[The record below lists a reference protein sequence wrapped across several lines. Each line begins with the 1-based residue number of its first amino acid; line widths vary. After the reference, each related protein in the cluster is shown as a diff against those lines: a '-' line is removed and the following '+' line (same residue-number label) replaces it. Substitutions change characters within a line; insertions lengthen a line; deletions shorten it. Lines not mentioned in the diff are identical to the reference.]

1 MKTLNNTQFIDINS
15 QSDGQSLQTLQMSS
29 ALLV

>member
-1 MKTLNNTQFIDINS
+1 MKTLFGTQFIDINS

-29 ALLV
+29 TILV

>member
-1 MKTLNNTQFIDINS
+1 MKNIIWYTIFDINS

-29 ALLV
+29 TFLV